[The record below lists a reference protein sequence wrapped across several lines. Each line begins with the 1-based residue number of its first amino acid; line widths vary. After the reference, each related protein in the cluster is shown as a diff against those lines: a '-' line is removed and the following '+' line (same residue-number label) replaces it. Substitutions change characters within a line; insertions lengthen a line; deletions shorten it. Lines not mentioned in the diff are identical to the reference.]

1 MKPFNLIMIYCK
13 VKVLCLVNNRT
24 IRAIKI
30 NNYYE
35 R

>member
-1 MKPFNLIMIYCK
+1 MKPFNLIMIYC
-13 VKVLCLVNNRT
+13 KVLCLVNNRT

-30 NNYYE
+30 INYYE